1 MFMNINKIT
10 EVQMKIIINASL
22 YKKKVIDEHT
32 FSAVNDVLLKTL
44 KGLQIA

>member
-1 MFMNINKIT
+1 MNINKIT
-10 EVQMKIIINASL
+10 EVQMKIIINTSL

-32 FSAVNDVLLKTL
+32 FSAVNDVFFKTL

>member
-1 MFMNINKIT
+1 MNINKIT

-22 YKKKVIDEHT
+22 YKKNVIDEHT

-44 KGLQIA
+44 KRLQIV